1 MNDPTNRQPIFLH
14 ALFRSG
20 STYLFRAFRRLGEA
34 YTCFQEPLHEIA
46 LKANQEPELLNSAQ
60 DASKA
65 DSLRHPELARP
76 YFAEL
81 YSVAGQVLPYLRE
94 HDIYDGYFGSRTDC
108 QGLAYW
114 QALIQHAPGRP
125 VIQECRSSGRIAAIR
140 HNLGGYHAY
149 LWRNPWDQW
158 WSYQVS
164 PYFDLTTQLILN
176 ATTQHPLVEQLI
188 EHIGFQRLSG
198 CELHVVYDWFLH
210 RPLSPEHSYQA
221 FYALWLLALEQ
232 GLAHADLLINID
244 ELSDSDQ
251 ARQNTA
257 QAFAHQGVSGLD
269 FSDCHMPATVFSSAE
284 QARFETLEQ
293 EVHQLWEQAGLPA
306 EPLEQIQA
314 LRWEKAP
321 QRTAVGNEAAWSGE
335 LARYRE
341 LIQNHQEV
349 LAEHLYS
356 ADTELQAAHRREDR
370 QREWIEHLEQHN
382 EAERGH
388 ANALRKQVESLEA
401 ERDNSEA
408 LRQQVVE
415 RDLMLEAL
423 YASRSWRLTAPLRV
437 VTLSVQKLRRDGIRA
452 ALASLVA
459 AAEYRSRHYPRLRQG
474 LLAMLARMPGVARR
488 LRRLH
493 YGHQNPQQ
501 VQPQPL
507 TPRAREIYTEL
518 TAEIAR
524 QENATGGREDAN
536 RH

>member
-1 MNDPTNRQPIFLH
+1 MNDPTDHQPIFLH

-20 STYLFRAFRRLGEA
+20 STYLFRAFRRLGDT

-46 LKANQEPELLNSAQ
+46 LKANQDPELLNSAQ

-65 DSLRHPELARP
+65 NSLRHPELTRP

-94 HDIYDGYFGSRTDC
+94 PDIYDGYFGSQTDC

-114 QALIQHAPGRP
+114 QALVQHAPGRP

-176 ATTQHPLVEQLI
+176 ATTQHPLLERLI

-198 CELHVVYDWFLH
+198 SPLHVAYDWFAH
-210 RPLSPEHSYQA
+210 RPLSPQHSYQA

-232 GLAHADLLINID
+232 ALEHADLQINID
-244 ELSDSDQ
+244 ELSASDQ

-269 FSDCHMPATVFSSAE
+269 FSDCHMPATVFSSGE
-284 QARFETLEQ
+284 QSRFEALEQ
-293 EVHQLWEQAGLPA
+293 EVHQLWEEAGLPA
-306 EPLEQIQA
+306 ATLEQICA
-314 LRWEKAP
+314 LRRDKAP

-341 LIQNHQEV
+341 LIHNHQQV
-349 LAEHLYS
+349 LADHLDS
-356 ADTELQAAHRREDR
+356 ADAELQAAHRREDR
-370 QREWIEHLEQHN
+370 QREWIEQLEQHN

-388 ANALRKQVESLEA
+388 ANALRQQVEDLEA
-401 ERDNSEA
+401 ERHNSEA

-415 RDLMLEAL
+415 RDIMLQTL
-423 YASRSWRLTAPLRV
+423 YASRSWRLTAPLRAF
-437 VTLSVQKLRRDGIRA
+437 TLTVQKLRRDGMRA
-452 ALASLVA
+452 TLAAAVA
-459 AAEYRSRHYPRLRQG
+459 AAEYQSRHYPRLRQG
-474 LLAMLARMPGVARR
+474 LLAILGRMPGIARR
-488 LRRLH
+488 LRRLQ

-501 VQPQPL
+501 IQAQPL

-518 TAEIAR
+518 TMEMAR
-524 QENATGGREDAN
+524 QENAKQEGDDAN